1 MIIENKE
8 GYNGIKLLPM
18 VQGMSTVRD
27 PGQERPLPPLGTQ
40 FSQAVDAIL
49 SDFGGY
55 SADFRNFARYDL

>member
-1 MIIENKE
+1 
-8 GYNGIKLLPM
+8 M

-27 PGQERPLPPLGTQ
+27 PGQERPLPRYML

-55 SADFRNFARYDL
+55 STDFRNFARYDL